1 MKKAGLWILIL
12 GILLVVAVVFIVI
25 YNVILPTV
33 AAREKATSDAGFE
46 EGYVTAIINIAQNS
60 LNCQIVPLSIENQ
73 TINLVDASCKLQ
85 AE

>member
-12 GILLVVAVVFIVI
+12 GILLVAAVAFIVI
-25 YNVILPTV
+25 TSVIRPAIANKQTAIYNLG
-33 AAREKATSDAGFE
+33 AQ
-46 EGYVTAIINIAQNS
+46 EGYTAAIVDVAQSS

-73 TINLVDASCKLQ
+73 AINLVDANCRLQ